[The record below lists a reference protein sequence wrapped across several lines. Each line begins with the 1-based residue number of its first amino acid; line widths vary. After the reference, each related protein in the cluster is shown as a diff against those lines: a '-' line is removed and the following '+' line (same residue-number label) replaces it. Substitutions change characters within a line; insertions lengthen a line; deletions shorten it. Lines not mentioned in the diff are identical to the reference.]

1 MDWQAHP
8 DGGGLMT
15 TPHPYQQ
22 KIIAHYEP
30 PKWITKQT
38 KPFIDLI
45 NKIPVED
52 THAIIIEAANQAAT
66 LAFDQTYEVLVRL
79 ASGLPAQ
86 ETLIIPTDTET
97 EVLLEL
103 KNIFQD
109 SLFTSQQVVDYL
121 KTSPQQFVWFE
132 KKLGRP
138 CGSATVLG
146 GWFGRVEKNQDKIKV
161 KNNKTI
167 KSIKIERS
175 GYTPTKATLWHIW
188 SVSNA

>member
-1 MDWQAHP
+1 MSN
-8 DGGGLMT
+8 LR
-15 TPHPYQQ
+15 PYQQ
-22 KIIAHYEP
+22 EIIDHYEP

-66 LAFDQTYEVLVRL
+66 LAFDQTYDALVRL
-79 ASGLPAQ
+79 ASGVPAQ
-86 ETLIIPTDTET
+86 ETLIISTDTEQ

-109 SLFTSQQVVDYL
+109 SLFTSQQVIDYL
-121 KTSPQQFVWFE
+121 KAYPQVHVWFAQ
-132 KKLGRP
+132 KLGRR
-138 CGSATVLG
+138 CESATSLG
-146 GWFGRVEKNQDKIKV
+146 IWFGREEKNQ
-161 KNNKTI
+161 KNGNRVLNK
-167 KSIKIERS
+167 KSLKIERS

>member
-1 MDWQAHP
+1 MST
-8 DGGGLMT
+8 LR
-15 TPHPYQQ
+15 PYQQ
-22 KIIAHYEP
+22 EIIDHYEP

-66 LAFDQTYEVLVRL
+66 LAFDQTYDALVRL
-79 ASGLPAQ
+79 ASGVPAQ
-86 ETLIIPTDTET
+86 EKIIISNDADE
-97 EVLLEL
+97 EILLEL

-121 KTSPQQFVWFE
+121 KTYPQVHAWFE
-132 KKLGRP
+132 KTLGRS
-138 CGSATVLG
+138 CGSATAVG
-146 GWFGRVEKNQDKIKV
+146 GWLGSIAKRQDSIKV
-161 KNNKTI
+161 TNNKTL

-175 GYTPTKATLWHIW
+175 GYTPTKATLWNIW

>member
-1 MDWQAHP
+1 MSN
-8 DGGGLMT
+8 LR
-15 TPHPYQQ
+15 PYQQ

-66 LAFDQTYEVLVRL
+66 LAFDQTYEALVRL
-79 ASGLPAQ
+79 ASGVPAQ
-86 ETLIIPTDTET
+86 ETLIIPTDTDE
-97 EVLLEL
+97 EILLEL

-121 KTSPQQFVWFE
+121 KAYPQVHVWFE
-132 KKLGRP
+132 QKLGRP
-138 CGSATVLG
+138 CGSAAVLG
-146 GWFGRVEKNQDKIKV
+146 GWFGKMERNQKNGYKVSNKKSLKIK
-161 KNNKTI
+161 K
-167 KSIKIERS
+167 S
-175 GYTPTKATLWHIW
+175 GYTPTNATLWHIW